1 MRVLLKRDLAQRYR
15 GSLLG
20 WWWAL
25 LTPLLLLAVYSLVF
39 QLVFRPHWASSQ
51 GTDSNYVLELFGG
64 LIIAQL
70 FGDVLSRSPR
80 LIIDQPHLV
89 KKVVFPLPLLAWITS
104 FGALIQATL
113 QSFVLM
119 LAIIMTKSVH
129 AASPIWVFS
138 IIVLLSSLPMLLS
151 AAWLLSALGVRLR
164 DLQQIVPASI
174 SLLTFLAPIFY
185 PLEALPE
192 AIRPWVFINPIT
204 VPAEQLRRCLIG
216 GAYPDFLLLASYFI
230 LGCLLAFCCGYWFAS
245 RKDSFADSL

>member
-1 MRVLLKRDLAQRYR
+1 MRVLLKRDIAQRYR

-39 QLVFRPHWASSQ
+39 QFIFRPHWTSPEGA
-51 GTDSNYVLELFGG
+51 DSNYVLQLFGG
-64 LIIAQL
+64 LIVAQL

-89 KKVVFPLPLLAWITS
+89 KKVVFPLPLLAWIAS
-104 FGALIQATL
+104 LGALIQAFL
-113 QSFVLM
+113 QCLVLM
-119 LAIIMTKSVH
+119 LAIIMMKPMQ
-129 AASPIWVFS
+129 AASLTWVFA

-151 AAWLLSALGVRLR
+151 AAWLLSALGVKLR

-192 AIRPWVFINPIT
+192 AIKPWVFLNPMT

-216 GAYPDFLLLASYFI
+216 GAYPDFLMLASYFI
-230 LGCLLAFCCGYWFAS
+230 LGCLVALCCGYWFAI